1 MISCTQHIGVGK
13 YAVKSLGY
21 LVKMEKH
28 NRRLFEEIKEK
39 YRGNI
44 KELINSDSS
53 YLDSYRKVIKE
64 HILPAIIDYNEG
76 KRKDRQIK
84 GVEGYIK
91 KLENDKSKNMATE
104 IIVQV
109 ADREFWKEREK
120 DRHKMEFVYREYLE
134 FLNKEFPNLKV
145 ISCTFH
151 NDEDSPHLH
160 IVGVPVA
167 EFDNGLRMRVSQRN
181 VFNKAEMER
190 WQDLGRDF
198 LQKSMRKWVDKDFS
212 FDEKEKGRNHN
223 YGIDELIQRNE
234 DFKKRNGIKE
244 LKEHKELLLESI
256 SAMDEMLKEFDFMGL
271 NGNKKKEKMKEIEK
285 NFERFKGVLNES
297 VQTYSEEL
305 SKLQDSVSEIRLDD
319 KHIEELR
326 KGLTREHKK
335 DLGKIIRENYVNSDD
350 YSNFLEK
357 VQEDLRQQMINKLKR
372 QIKQKELIEELE
384 KEREEFIKKRAERAK
399 ELEEIDKEIDK
410 KKNTLANMEK
420 EVSGLK
426 DKSLEIEREI
436 EKNKALKSKYDII
449 VNDYESL
456 DVVKKYKEI
465 ELEYYANLESN
476 KILKEDI
483 EKKSKDLELI
493 SLENKQIQS
502 KNDELK
508 KSLSK
513 LEGLKRLESYFYAR
527 AENDISDYL
536 VKERGYGKDKARDV
550 AVNVIRANFG
560 LNLVMAMEEYA
571 YTGKL
576 DVEALNG
583 FKNDMKGFDYNEEF
597 ERHK

>member
-64 HILPAIIDYNEG
+64 HILPAIMDYNEG

-104 IIVQV
+104 MIVQV

-181 VFNKAEMER
+181 VFDKAEMER

-271 NGNKKKEKMKEIEK
+271 NGNKKKEKMKEVER

-297 VQTYSEEL
+297 VKTYSDEL
-305 SKLQDSVSEIRLDD
+305 SKLQDSVNEIRLDD
-319 KHIEELR
+319 RHIEELR

-335 DLGKIIRENYVNSDD
+335 ELGKIIRENYVNSDD
-350 YSNFLEK
+350 YNNFLEK

-372 QIKQKELIEELE
+372 QVKQKELIEELE

-399 ELEEIDKEIDK
+399 ELEEIDREIDK

-476 KILKEDI
+476 RILKENI

-513 LEGLKRLESYFYAR
+513 LEGLKRLESYFYVR
-527 AENDISDYL
+527 AEDDISDYL

-550 AVNVIRANFG
+550 AVNVIQANFG
-560 LNLVMAMEEYA
+560 LNLVKAMEEYA
-571 YTGKL
+571 YTGEL
-576 DVEALNG
+576 DIEALNG
-583 FKNDMKGFDYNEEF
+583 FRNDVKEFDYMN
-597 ERHK
+597 KW

>member
-28 NRRLFEEIKEK
+28 NRRLFEEIREK

-64 HILPAIIDYNEG
+64 HILPAIMDYNEG

-181 VFNKAEMER
+181 VFDKAEMER

-305 SKLQDSVSEIRLDD
+305 SKLQDSVNEIRLDD

-335 DLGKIIRENYVNSDD
+335 ELGKIIRENYVNSDD
-350 YSNFLEK
+350 YRNFLEK

-426 DKSLEIEREI
+426 DKSLEIEKEI
-436 EKNKALKSKYDII
+436 DKNKALKSKYDII

-550 AVNVIRANFG
+550 AVNVIQANFG

>member
-28 NRRLFEEIKEK
+28 NRRLFEEIREK

-64 HILPAIIDYNEG
+64 HILPAIMDYNEG

-104 IIVQV
+104 MIVQV
-109 ADREFWKEREK
+109 ADREFWKERKK

-181 VFNKAEMER
+181 VFDKAEMER

-234 DFKKRNGIKE
+234 DFKKRNGVKE

-271 NGNKKKEKMKEIEK
+271 NGNKKKEKMKEVER

-297 VQTYSEEL
+297 VKTYSEEL
-305 SKLQDSVSEIRLDD
+305 SKLQDSVNEIRLDD
-319 KHIEELR
+319 RHIEELR

-335 DLGKIIRENYVNSDD
+335 ELGKIIRENYVNSDD
-350 YSNFLEK
+350 YNNFLQK

-372 QIKQKELIEELE
+372 QVKQKELIEELE

>member
-64 HILPAIIDYNEG
+64 HILPAIMDYNEG

-104 IIVQV
+104 MIVQV

-181 VFNKAEMER
+181 VFDKAEMER

-271 NGNKKKEKMKEIEK
+271 NGNKKKEKMKEVER

-297 VQTYSEEL
+297 VKTYSKEL
-305 SKLQDSVSEIRLDD
+305 SKLQDSVNEIRLDD
-319 KHIEELR
+319 RHIEELR

-335 DLGKIIRENYVNSDD
+335 ELGKIIRENYVNSDD
-350 YSNFLEK
+350 YNNFLEK

-372 QIKQKELIEELE
+372 QVKQKELIEELE

-399 ELEEIDKEIDK
+399 ELEEIDREIDK
-410 KKNTLANMEK
+410 K
-420 EVSGLK
+420 
-426 DKSLEIEREI
+426 
-436 EKNKALKSKYDII
+436 KALKSKYDII

-456 DVVKKYKEI
+456 DIVKKYKEI
-465 ELEYYANLESN
+465 EREYYANLESN
-476 KILKEDI
+476 RILKEDI

-508 KSLSK
+508 KFLSK
-513 LEGLKRLESYFYAR
+513 LEGLKRLENYFYAR
-527 AENDISDYL
+527 AEDDISDYL

-550 AVNVIRANFG
+550 AVNVIQANFG
-560 LNLVMAMEEYA
+560 LNLVKAMEEYA

-583 FKNDMKGFDYNEEF
+583 FRNDMKGFGYDEEF

>member
-64 HILPAIIDYNEG
+64 HILPAIMDYNEG

-104 IIVQV
+104 MIVQV

-181 VFNKAEMER
+181 VFDKAEMER

-234 DFKKRNGIKE
+234 DFKKRNGVKE

-271 NGNKKKEKMKEIEK
+271 NGNKKKEKMKEIER

-297 VQTYSEEL
+297 VKTYSEEL
-305 SKLQDSVSEIRLDD
+305 SKLQDSVNEIRLDD
-319 KHIEELR
+319 RHIEELR

-335 DLGKIIRENYVNSDD
+335 ELGKIIRENYVNSDD

-372 QIKQKELIEELE
+372 QVKQKELIEELE

-399 ELEEIDKEIDK
+399 ELEDIDREIDK

-426 DKSLEIEREI
+426 DKSLEIEKEI
-436 EKNKALKSKYDII
+436 DKNKALKSKYDII
-449 VNDYESL
+449 VNDYENL
-456 DVVKKYKEI
+456 DVVKKYKEM

-527 AENDISDYL
+527 AEDDISDYL

-550 AVNVIRANFG
+550 AVNVIQANFG
-560 LNLVMAMEEYA
+560 LDLVKAMEEYA

-583 FKNDMKGFDYNEEF
+583 FKNDMKGFDYDEEF

>member
-181 VFNKAEMER
+181 VFDKAEMER

>member
-64 HILPAIIDYNEG
+64 HILPAIMDYNEG
-76 KRKDRQIK
+76 KRKDRQIT

-104 IIVQV
+104 MIVQV

-181 VFNKAEMER
+181 VFDKAEMER

-271 NGNKKKEKMKEIEK
+271 NGNKKKEKMKEVER

-297 VQTYSEEL
+297 VKTYSDEL
-305 SKLQDSVSEIRLDD
+305 SKLQDSVNEIRLDD
-319 KHIEELR
+319 RHIEELR

-335 DLGKIIRENYVNSDD
+335 ELGKIIRENYVNSDD
-350 YSNFLEK
+350 YNNFLEK

-372 QIKQKELIEELE
+372 QVRQKELIEELE

-456 DVVKKYKEI
+456 DIVKKYKEI

-550 AVNVIRANFG
+550 AVNVIQANFG
-560 LNLVMAMEEYA
+560 LKLVMAMEEYA

-583 FKNDMKGFDYNEEF
+583 FKNDMKGFDYNEEL
-597 ERHK
+597 E

>member
-64 HILPAIIDYNEG
+64 HILPAIMDYNEG

-84 GVEGYIK
+84 GVEGYIE

-104 IIVQV
+104 MIVQV

-181 VFNKAEMER
+181 VFDKAEMER

-234 DFKKRNGIKE
+234 DFKKRNGVKE

-256 SAMDEMLKEFDFMGL
+256 SAMDEMLKEFDFMGI
-271 NGNKKKEKMKEIEK
+271 NGNKKKEKMKEVER
-285 NFERFKGVLNES
+285 NFEIFKGVLNES
-297 VQTYSEEL
+297 VKTYSEEL
-305 SKLQDSVSEIRLDD
+305 SKLQDSVNEIRLDD

>member
-64 HILPAIIDYNEG
+64 HILPAIMDYNEG

-104 IIVQV
+104 MIVQV

-181 VFNKAEMER
+181 VFDKAEMER

-234 DFKKRNGIKE
+234 DFKKRNGVKE

-271 NGNKKKEKMKEIEK
+271 NGNKKKEKMKEVER

-297 VQTYSEEL
+297 VKTYSEEL
-305 SKLQDSVSEIRLDD
+305 SKLQDSVNEIRLDD
-319 KHIEELR
+319 RHIEELR

-335 DLGKIIRENYVNSDD
+335 ELGKIIRENYVNSDD

-399 ELEEIDKEIDK
+399 ELEEIDREIDK

-426 DKSLEIEREI
+426 DKSLEIEKEI

-476 KILKEDI
+476 RILKEDI

-527 AENDISDYL
+527 AEDDISDYL

-550 AVNVIRANFG
+550 AVNVIQANFG
-560 LNLVMAMEEYA
+560 LNLVKAMEEYA

-583 FKNDMKGFDYNEEF
+583 FKNDMKGFGYNEEL

>member
-28 NRRLFEEIKEK
+28 NRRLFEEIREK

-64 HILPAIIDYNEG
+64 HILPAIMDYNEG

-104 IIVQV
+104 MIVQV
-109 ADREFWKEREK
+109 ADREFWKERKK

-167 EFDNGLRMRVSQRN
+167 EFGNGLRMRVSQRN

-234 DFKKRNGIKE
+234 DFKKRNGVKE

-271 NGNKKKEKMKEIEK
+271 NGNKKKEKMKEVER

-297 VQTYSEEL
+297 VKTYSEEL
-305 SKLQDSVSEIRLDD
+305 SKLQDSVNEIRLDD
-319 KHIEELR
+319 RHIEELR

-335 DLGKIIRENYVNSDD
+335 ELGKIIRENYVNSDD
-350 YSNFLEK
+350 YNNFLQK

-372 QIKQKELIEELE
+372 QVKQKELIEELE

-399 ELEEIDKEIDK
+399 ELEEIDKKINK

-513 LEGLKRLESYFYAR
+513 LEGLKRLERYFYAR

-550 AVNVIRANFG
+550 VVNVIQANFG

>member
-64 HILPAIIDYNEG
+64 HILPAIMDYNEG

-84 GVEGYIK
+84 GVEGYIE

-104 IIVQV
+104 MIVQV

-167 EFDNGLRMRVSQRN
+167 EFDKGLRMRVSQRN
-181 VFNKAEMER
+181 VFDKAEMER

-234 DFKKRNGIKE
+234 DFKKRNGVKE

-271 NGNKKKEKMKEIEK
+271 NGNKKKEKMKEVER

-297 VQTYSEEL
+297 VKTYSEEL
-305 SKLQDSVSEIRLDD
+305 SKLQDSVNEIRLDD
-319 KHIEELR
+319 RHIEELR

-335 DLGKIIRENYVNSDD
+335 ELGKIIRENYVNSDD
-350 YSNFLEK
+350 YSNFFEK

-527 AENDISDYL
+527 AEDDISDYL

-550 AVNVIRANFG
+550 AVNVIQANFG
-560 LNLVMAMEEYA
+560 LDLVMAMEEYA

-583 FKNDMKGFDYNEEF
+583 FKNDMKGFGYNEEL

>member
-39 YRGNI
+39 YGGNI

-104 IIVQV
+104 MIVQV

-181 VFNKAEMER
+181 VFDKAEMER

-234 DFKKRNGIKE
+234 DFKKRNGVKE

-271 NGNKKKEKMKEIEK
+271 NGNKKKEKMKEVER

-297 VQTYSEEL
+297 VKTYSEEL
-305 SKLQDSVSEIRLDD
+305 SKLQDSVNEIRLDD
-319 KHIEELR
+319 RHIEELR

-335 DLGKIIRENYVNSDD
+335 ELGKIIRENYVNSDD
-350 YSNFLEK
+350 YNNFLQK

-372 QIKQKELIEELE
+372 QVKQKELIEELE

-399 ELEEIDKEIDK
+399 ELEEIDREIDK

-420 EVSGLK
+420 EVLGLK

-436 EKNKALKSKYDII
+436 DKNKALKSKYDII

-583 FKNDMKGFDYNEEF
+583 FKNDMKGFDYNEEL

>member
-28 NRRLFEEIKEK
+28 NRRLFEEIREK

-64 HILPAIIDYNEG
+64 HILPAIMDYNEG

-104 IIVQV
+104 MIVQV

-271 NGNKKKEKMKEIEK
+271 NGNKKKEKMKEVER

-305 SKLQDSVSEIRLDD
+305 SKLQDSVNEIRLDD
-319 KHIEELR
+319 RHIEELR

-335 DLGKIIRENYVNSDD
+335 ELGKIIRENYVNSDD

-399 ELEEIDKEIDK
+399 ELEEIDREIDK

-513 LEGLKRLESYFYAR
+513 LEGLKRLESYFYVR
-527 AENDISDYL
+527 AEDDISDYL

-550 AVNVIRANFG
+550 AVNVIQANFG
-560 LNLVMAMEEYA
+560 LDLVMAMEEYV

>member
-28 NRRLFEEIKEK
+28 NRRLFEEIREK

-64 HILPAIIDYNEG
+64 HILPAIMDYNEG

-104 IIVQV
+104 MIVQV

-198 LQKSMRKWVDKDFS
+198 LQKSMRKWIDKDFS

-234 DFKKRNGIKE
+234 DFKKRNGVKE

-271 NGNKKKEKMKEIEK
+271 NGNKKKEKMKEVER

-297 VQTYSEEL
+297 VKTYSEEL
-305 SKLQDSVSEIRLDD
+305 SKLQDSVNEIRLDD
-319 KHIEELR
+319 RHIEELR
-326 KGLTREHKK
+326 KGLAREHKK
-335 DLGKIIRENYVNSDD
+335 ELGKIIRENYVNSDD
-350 YSNFLEK
+350 YNNFLEK

-372 QIKQKELIEELE
+372 QVKQKELIEELE

-399 ELEEIDKEIDK
+399 ELEEIDREIDK

-426 DKSLEIEREI
+426 DKSLEIEKEI

-456 DVVKKYKEI
+456 DIVKKYKEI
-465 ELEYYANLESN
+465 EREYYANLESN
-476 KILKEDI
+476 RILKEDI

-527 AENDISDYL
+527 AEDDISDYL

-550 AVNVIRANFG
+550 AVNVIQANFG

-583 FKNDMKGFDYNEEF
+583 FKNDMKGFGYNEEL

>member
-64 HILPAIIDYNEG
+64 HILPAIMDYNEG

-84 GVEGYIK
+84 GVEGYIE

-104 IIVQV
+104 MIVQV
-109 ADREFWKEREK
+109 ADREFWKERKK

-198 LQKSMRKWVDKDFS
+198 LQKSMRKWIDKDFS

-234 DFKKRNGIKE
+234 DFKKRNGVKE

-256 SAMDEMLKEFDFMGL
+256 SAMDEMLKEFDFMGI
-271 NGNKKKEKMKEIEK
+271 NGNKKKEKMKEVER

-297 VQTYSEEL
+297 VKTYSEEF
-305 SKLQDSVSEIRLDD
+305 SKLQDSVNEIRLDD

-335 DLGKIIRENYVNSDD
+335 ELGKIIRENYVNSND

-372 QIKQKELIEELE
+372 QVKQKELIEELE
-384 KEREEFIKKRAERAK
+384 KEREEFIKKRAERVK

-476 KILKEDI
+476 RILKEDI

-527 AENDISDYL
+527 AEEDISDYL

-550 AVNVIRANFG
+550 AVNVIQANFG
-560 LNLVMAMEEYA
+560 LNLVKAMEEYA
-571 YTGKL
+571 YTGEL
-576 DVEALNG
+576 DIEALNG
-583 FKNDMKGFDYNEEF
+583 FKNDVKGFGYNEEF

>member
-64 HILPAIIDYNEG
+64 HILPAIMDYNEG

-104 IIVQV
+104 MIVQV

-181 VFNKAEMER
+181 VFDKAEMER

-271 NGNKKKEKMKEIEK
+271 NGNKKKEKMKEVER

-297 VQTYSEEL
+297 VKTYSKEL

-319 KHIEELR
+319 RHIEELR

-335 DLGKIIRENYVNSDD
+335 ELGKIIRENYVNSDD
-350 YSNFLEK
+350 YNNFLEK

-372 QIKQKELIEELE
+372 QVKQKELIEELE

-399 ELEEIDKEIDK
+399 ELEEIDREIDK

-426 DKSLEIEREI
+426 DKSLEIEKEI
-436 EKNKALKSKYDII
+436 DKNKALKSKYDII

-465 ELEYYANLESN
+465 EREYYANLESN

-527 AENDISDYL
+527 AEDDISDYL

-550 AVNVIRANFG
+550 AVNVIQANFG
-560 LNLVMAMEEYA
+560 LKLVMAMEEYA

>member
-64 HILPAIIDYNEG
+64 HILPAIMDYNEG

-104 IIVQV
+104 MIVQV

-181 VFNKAEMER
+181 VFDKAEMER

-271 NGNKKKEKMKEIEK
+271 NGNKKKEKMKEVER

-297 VQTYSEEL
+297 VKTYSDEL
-305 SKLQDSVSEIRLDD
+305 SKLQDSVNEIRLDD
-319 KHIEELR
+319 RHIEELR

-335 DLGKIIRENYVNSDD
+335 ELGKIIRENYVNSDD
-350 YSNFLEK
+350 YNNFLEK

-372 QIKQKELIEELE
+372 QVRQKELIEELE

-456 DVVKKYKEI
+456 DIVKKYKEI

-550 AVNVIRANFG
+550 AVNVIQANFG
-560 LNLVMAMEEYA
+560 LKLVMAMEEYA

-583 FKNDMKGFDYNEEF
+583 FKNDMKGFDYNEEL
-597 ERHK
+597 E

>member
-64 HILPAIIDYNEG
+64 HILPAIMDYNEG

-84 GVEGYIK
+84 GVEGYIE

-104 IIVQV
+104 MIVQV

-167 EFDNGLRMRVSQRN
+167 EFDKGLRMRVSQRN
-181 VFNKAEMER
+181 VFDKAEMER

-234 DFKKRNGIKE
+234 DFKKRNGVKE

-271 NGNKKKEKMKEIEK
+271 NGNKKKEKMKEVER

-297 VQTYSEEL
+297 VKTYSEEL
-305 SKLQDSVSEIRLDD
+305 SKLQDSVNEIRLDD
-319 KHIEELR
+319 RHIEELR

-335 DLGKIIRENYVNSDD
+335 ELGKIIRENYVNSDD

>member
-28 NRRLFEEIKEK
+28 NRRLFEEIREK

-64 HILPAIIDYNEG
+64 HILPAIMDYNEG

-104 IIVQV
+104 MIVQV

-198 LQKSMRKWVDKDFS
+198 LQKSMRKWIDKDFS

-234 DFKKRNGIKE
+234 DFKKRNGVKE

-271 NGNKKKEKMKEIEK
+271 NGNKKKEKMKEVER

-297 VQTYSEEL
+297 VKTYSEEL
-305 SKLQDSVSEIRLDD
+305 SKLQDSVNEIRLDD
-319 KHIEELR
+319 RHIEELR

-335 DLGKIIRENYVNSDD
+335 ELGKIIRENYVNSDD
-350 YSNFLEK
+350 YNNFLEK

-372 QIKQKELIEELE
+372 QVKQKELIEELE

-399 ELEEIDKEIDK
+399 ELEEIDREIDK

-426 DKSLEIEREI
+426 DKSLEIEKEI

-456 DVVKKYKEI
+456 DIVKKYKEI
-465 ELEYYANLESN
+465 EREYYANLESN
-476 KILKEDI
+476 RILKEDI

-527 AENDISDYL
+527 AEDDISDYL

-550 AVNVIRANFG
+550 AVNVIQANFG

-583 FKNDMKGFDYNEEF
+583 FKNDMKGFGYNEEL

>member
-64 HILPAIIDYNEG
+64 HILPAIMDYNEG

-104 IIVQV
+104 MIVQV

-181 VFNKAEMER
+181 VFDKAEMER

-256 SAMDEMLKEFDFMGL
+256 SAMDEMLKEFDFMGI
-271 NGNKKKEKMKEIEK
+271 NGNKKKEKMKEVER

-297 VQTYSEEL
+297 VKTYSEEL
-305 SKLQDSVSEIRLDD
+305 SKLQDSINEIRLDD
-319 KHIEELR
+319 RHIEELR

-335 DLGKIIRENYVNSDD
+335 ELGKIIRENYVNSDD

-372 QIKQKELIEELE
+372 QVKQKELIEELE

-399 ELEEIDKEIDK
+399 ELEEIDREIDK

-426 DKSLEIEREI
+426 DKSLEIEKEI

-465 ELEYYANLESN
+465 EREYYANLESN
-476 KILKEDI
+476 RILKEDI

-493 SLENKQIQS
+493 SLENKRIQS

-513 LEGLKRLESYFYAR
+513 LEGLQRLERYFYVR
-527 AENDISDYL
+527 AEDDISDYL

-550 AVNVIRANFG
+550 AVNVIQANFG

>member
-64 HILPAIIDYNEG
+64 HILPAIMDYNEG

-84 GVEGYIK
+84 GVEGYIE

-104 IIVQV
+104 MIVQV

-181 VFNKAEMER
+181 VFDKAEMER

-271 NGNKKKEKMKEIEK
+271 NGNKKKEKMKEVER

-305 SKLQDSVSEIRLDD
+305 SKLQDSVNEIRLDD
-319 KHIEELR
+319 RHIEELR

-335 DLGKIIRENYVNSDD
+335 ELGKIIRENYVNSDD

-399 ELEEIDKEIDK
+399 ELEEIDREIDK

-420 EVSGLK
+420 EVLGLK

-527 AENDISDYL
+527 AEDDISDYL

-550 AVNVIRANFG
+550 AVNVIQANFG
-560 LNLVMAMEEYA
+560 LKLVMAMEEYA

-583 FKNDMKGFDYNEEF
+583 FKNDMKGFDYNEEL
-597 ERHK
+597 E

>member
-64 HILPAIIDYNEG
+64 HILPAIMDYNEG

-84 GVEGYIK
+84 GVEGYIE

-104 IIVQV
+104 MIVQV

-181 VFNKAEMER
+181 VFDKAEMER

-305 SKLQDSVSEIRLDD
+305 SKLQDSVNEIRLDD

-335 DLGKIIRENYVNSDD
+335 ELGKIIRENYVNSDD
-350 YSNFLEK
+350 YRNFLEK

-399 ELEEIDKEIDK
+399 ELEEIDKKINK

-550 AVNVIRANFG
+550 AVNVIQANFG

>member
-181 VFNKAEMER
+181 VFDKAEMER

-305 SKLQDSVSEIRLDD
+305 SKLQDSVNEIRLDD

-399 ELEEIDKEIDK
+399 ELEEIDKKINK

-550 AVNVIRANFG
+550 AVNVIQANFG

>member
-64 HILPAIIDYNEG
+64 HILPAIMDYNEG

-84 GVEGYIK
+84 GVEGYIE

-104 IIVQV
+104 MIVQV

-167 EFDNGLRMRVSQRN
+167 EFDKGLRMRVSQRN
-181 VFNKAEMER
+181 VFDKAEMER

-234 DFKKRNGIKE
+234 DFKKRNGVKE

-271 NGNKKKEKMKEIEK
+271 NGNKKKEKMKEVER

-297 VQTYSEEL
+297 VKTYSEEL
-305 SKLQDSVSEIRLDD
+305 SKLQDSVNEIRLDD
-319 KHIEELR
+319 RHIEELR

-335 DLGKIIRENYVNSDD
+335 ELGKIIRENYVNSDD

-399 ELEEIDKEIDK
+399 EFEEIDKEIDK

>member
-104 IIVQV
+104 MIVQV

-181 VFNKAEMER
+181 VFDKAEMER

-198 LQKSMRKWVDKDFS
+198 LQKSMRKWIDKDFS

-234 DFKKRNGIKE
+234 DFKKRNGVKE

-271 NGNKKKEKMKEIEK
+271 NANKKKEKMKEIER

-297 VQTYSEEL
+297 VKTYSEEL
-305 SKLQDSVSEIRLDD
+305 SKLQDSVNEIRLDD
-319 KHIEELR
+319 RHIEELK

-335 DLGKIIRENYVNSDD
+335 ELGKIIRENYVNSDD

-372 QIKQKELIEELE
+372 QVKQKELIDELE

-399 ELEEIDKEIDK
+399 ELEEIDREIDK

-420 EVSGLK
+420 EVLGLK
-426 DKSLEIEREI
+426 DKSLEIEKEI

-465 ELEYYANLESN
+465 EREYYANLESS

-513 LEGLKRLESYFYAR
+513 LEGLQRLESYFYAR
-527 AENDISDYL
+527 AEDDISDYL

-550 AVNVIRANFG
+550 AVNVIQANFG
-560 LNLVMAMEEYA
+560 LKLVKAMEEYA

-583 FKNDMKGFDYNEEF
+583 FKNDMKGFDYDEEF

>member
-64 HILPAIIDYNEG
+64 HILPAIMDYNEG

-84 GVEGYIK
+84 GVEGYIE

-104 IIVQV
+104 MIVQV

-145 ISCTFH
+145 ISCTLH

-181 VFNKAEMER
+181 VFDKAEMER

-234 DFKKRNGIKE
+234 DFKKRNGVKE

-271 NGNKKKEKMKEIEK
+271 NGNKKKEKMKEVER

-297 VQTYSEEL
+297 VKTYSKEL
-305 SKLQDSVSEIRLDD
+305 SKLQDSVNEIRLDD
-319 KHIEELR
+319 RHIEELR

-335 DLGKIIRENYVNSDD
+335 ELGKIIRENYVNSDD

-384 KEREEFIKKRAERAK
+384 KEREEFIKKRAERVK

-420 EVSGLK
+420 EVLGLK
-426 DKSLEIEREI
+426 DKSLEIEKEI

-465 ELEYYANLESN
+465 EREYYANLESN
-476 KILKEDI
+476 RILKEDI

-527 AENDISDYL
+527 AEEDISDYL

-550 AVNVIRANFG
+550 AVNVIQANFG
-560 LNLVMAMEEYA
+560 LKLVMAMEEYA

-583 FKNDMKGFDYNEEF
+583 FRNDVKGFDYNEEL

>member
-64 HILPAIIDYNEG
+64 HILPAIMDYNEG

-84 GVEGYIK
+84 GVEGYIE

-104 IIVQV
+104 MIVQV

-167 EFDNGLRMRVSQRN
+167 EFDKGLRMRVSQRN
-181 VFNKAEMER
+181 VFDKAEMER

-234 DFKKRNGIKE
+234 DFKKRNGVKE

-271 NGNKKKEKMKEIEK
+271 NGNKKKEKMKEVER

-297 VQTYSEEL
+297 VKTYSEEL
-305 SKLQDSVSEIRLDD
+305 SKLQDSVNEIRLDD
-319 KHIEELR
+319 RHIEELR

-335 DLGKIIRENYVNSDD
+335 ELGKIIRENYVNSDD

-550 AVNVIRANFG
+550 AVNVIQANFG
-560 LNLVMAMEEYA
+560 LNLVKAMEEYA

>member
-44 KELINSDSS
+44 KELINSNSS
-53 YLDSYRKVIKE
+53 YLDSYRKVIKD
-64 HILPAIIDYNEG
+64 HILPAIMDYNEG

-104 IIVQV
+104 MIVQV

-145 ISCTFH
+145 ISCAFH

-234 DFKKRNGIKE
+234 DFKKRNGVKE
-244 LKEHKELLLESI
+244 LKDHKELLLESI

-271 NGNKKKEKMKEIEK
+271 NGNKKKEKMKEVER

-297 VQTYSEEL
+297 VKTYSEEL
-305 SKLQDSVSEIRLDD
+305 SKLQDSVNKIRLDD
-319 KHIEELR
+319 RHIEELR

-335 DLGKIIRENYVNSDD
+335 ELGKIIRENYVNSDD

-372 QIKQKELIEELE
+372 QIKQKELMEDLE

-399 ELEEIDKEIDK
+399 ELEEIDREIDK

-426 DKSLEIEREI
+426 DKSLEIEKEI

-476 KILKEDI
+476 KILKEDL

-508 KSLSK
+508 RSLSK
-513 LEGLKRLESYFYAR
+513 LEGLKRLESYFYVR
-527 AENDISDYL
+527 AEEDISDYL
-536 VKERGYGKDKARDV
+536 VKERGYGEDKARDV
-550 AVNVIRANFG
+550 AVNVIQANFG
-560 LNLVMAMEEYA
+560 LKLVMAMEEYA

-583 FKNDMKGFDYNEEF
+583 FKNDMKGFGYNEEL

>member
-64 HILPAIIDYNEG
+64 HILPAIMDYNEG

-104 IIVQV
+104 MIVQV

-181 VFNKAEMER
+181 VFDKAEMER

-234 DFKKRNGIKE
+234 DFKKRNGVKE

-305 SKLQDSVSEIRLDD
+305 SKLQDSVNEIRLDD
-319 KHIEELR
+319 RHIEELR

-335 DLGKIIRENYVNSDD
+335 ELGKIIRENYVNSDD

-399 ELEEIDKEIDK
+399 ELEEIDKKINK

-550 AVNVIRANFG
+550 AVNVIQANFG

>member
-28 NRRLFEEIKEK
+28 NRRLFEEIREK

-64 HILPAIIDYNEG
+64 HILPAIMDYNEG

-104 IIVQV
+104 MIVQV

-198 LQKSMRKWVDKDFS
+198 LQKSMRKWIDKDFS

-234 DFKKRNGIKE
+234 DFKKRNGVKE

-271 NGNKKKEKMKEIEK
+271 NGNKKKEKMKEVER

-297 VQTYSEEL
+297 VKTYSEEL
-305 SKLQDSVSEIRLDD
+305 SKLQDSVNEIRLDD
-319 KHIEELR
+319 RHIEELR
-326 KGLTREHKK
+326 KGLAREHKK
-335 DLGKIIRENYVNSDD
+335 ELGKIIRENYVNSDD
-350 YSNFLEK
+350 YNNFLEK

-399 ELEEIDKEIDK
+399 ELEEIDREIDK

-426 DKSLEIEREI
+426 DKSLEIEKEI

-456 DVVKKYKEI
+456 DIVKKYKEI
-465 ELEYYANLESN
+465 EREYYANLESN
-476 KILKEDI
+476 RILKEDI

-527 AENDISDYL
+527 AEDDISDYL

-550 AVNVIRANFG
+550 AVNVIQANFG

-583 FKNDMKGFDYNEEF
+583 FKNDMKGFGYNEEL

>member
-104 IIVQV
+104 MIVQV

-181 VFNKAEMER
+181 VFDKAEMER

-234 DFKKRNGIKE
+234 DFKKRNGVKE

-256 SAMDEMLKEFDFMGL
+256 SAMDEMLKEFDFMGI
-271 NGNKKKEKMKEIEK
+271 NGNKKKEKMKEVER

-297 VQTYSEEL
+297 VKTYSEEF
-305 SKLQDSVSEIRLDD
+305 SKLQDSINEIRLDD

-335 DLGKIIRENYVNSDD
+335 ELGKIIRENYVNSDD
-350 YSNFLEK
+350 YNNFLQK

-372 QIKQKELIEELE
+372 QVKQKELIEELE

-399 ELEEIDKEIDK
+399 ELEEIDREIDK

-436 EKNKALKSKYDII
+436 DKNKALKSKYDII

-550 AVNVIRANFG
+550 AVNVIRSNFG

-583 FKNDMKGFDYNEEF
+583 FKNDMKGFDYNEEL

>member
-181 VFNKAEMER
+181 VFDKAEMER

-234 DFKKRNGIKE
+234 DFKKRNGVKE

-271 NGNKKKEKMKEIEK
+271 NGNKKKEKMKEVER

-297 VQTYSEEL
+297 VKTYSEEL
-305 SKLQDSVSEIRLDD
+305 SKLQDSVNEIRLDD
-319 KHIEELR
+319 RHIEELR

-335 DLGKIIRENYVNSDD
+335 ELGKIIRENYVNSDD

-583 FKNDMKGFDYNEEF
+583 FKNDMKGFDYNEEL

>member
-64 HILPAIIDYNEG
+64 HILPAIMDYNEG

-84 GVEGYIK
+84 GVEGYIE

-104 IIVQV
+104 MIVQV

-167 EFDNGLRMRVSQRN
+167 EFDKGLRMRVSQRN
-181 VFNKAEMER
+181 VFDKAEMER

-234 DFKKRNGIKE
+234 DFKKRNGVKE

-271 NGNKKKEKMKEIEK
+271 NGNKKKEKMKEVER

-297 VQTYSEEL
+297 VKTYSEEL
-305 SKLQDSVSEIRLDD
+305 SKLQDSVNEIRLDD
-319 KHIEELR
+319 RHIEELR

-335 DLGKIIRENYVNSDD
+335 ELGKIIRENYVNSDD

-399 ELEEIDKEIDK
+399 ELEEIDREIDK

-550 AVNVIRANFG
+550 AVNVIQANFG
-560 LNLVMAMEEYA
+560 LDLVMAMEEYA

>member
-64 HILPAIIDYNEG
+64 HILPAIMDYNEG

-84 GVEGYIK
+84 GVEGYIE

-104 IIVQV
+104 MIVQV

-167 EFDNGLRMRVSQRN
+167 EFDKGLRMRVSQRN
-181 VFNKAEMER
+181 VFDKAEMER

-234 DFKKRNGIKE
+234 DFKKRNGVKE

-271 NGNKKKEKMKEIEK
+271 NGNKKKEKMKEVER

-297 VQTYSEEL
+297 VKTYSEEL
-305 SKLQDSVSEIRLDD
+305 SKLQDSVNEIRLDD
-319 KHIEELR
+319 RHIEELR

-335 DLGKIIRENYVNSDD
+335 ELGKIIRENYVNSDD

-357 VQEDLRQQMINKLKR
+357 VQEDLRQQMINKLRR

-399 ELEEIDKEIDK
+399 ELEEIDREIDK

-465 ELEYYANLESN
+465 EREYYANLESN
-476 KILKEDI
+476 RILKEDI

>member
-28 NRRLFEEIKEK
+28 NRRLFEEIREK

-64 HILPAIIDYNEG
+64 HILPAIMDYNEG

-104 IIVQV
+104 MIVQV

-198 LQKSMRKWVDKDFS
+198 LQKSMRKWIDKDFS

-234 DFKKRNGIKE
+234 DFKKRNGVKE

-271 NGNKKKEKMKEIEK
+271 NGNKKKEKMKEVER

-297 VQTYSEEL
+297 VKTYSEEL
-305 SKLQDSVSEIRLDD
+305 SKLQDSVNEIRLDD
-319 KHIEELR
+319 RHIEELR

-335 DLGKIIRENYVNSDD
+335 ELGKIIRENYVNSDD

-372 QIKQKELIEELE
+372 QVKQKELIEELE

-399 ELEEIDKEIDK
+399 ELEDIDREIDK

-426 DKSLEIEREI
+426 DKSLEIEKEI

-456 DVVKKYKEI
+456 DIVKKYKEI
-465 ELEYYANLESN
+465 EREYYANLESN
-476 KILKEDI
+476 RILKEDI

-502 KNDELK
+502 KNGELK

-527 AENDISDYL
+527 AEDDISDYL

-550 AVNVIRANFG
+550 AVNVIQANFG
-560 LNLVMAMEEYA
+560 LKLVMAMEEYA

-583 FKNDMKGFDYNEEF
+583 FKNDMKGFGYNEEL

>member
-28 NRRLFEEIKEK
+28 NRRLFEEIREK

-64 HILPAIIDYNEG
+64 HILPAIMDYNEG

-84 GVEGYIK
+84 GVEGYIE

-104 IIVQV
+104 MIVQV

-181 VFNKAEMER
+181 VFDKAEMER

-234 DFKKRNGIKE
+234 DFKKRNGVKE

-271 NGNKKKEKMKEIEK
+271 NGNKKKEKMKEVER

-297 VQTYSEEL
+297 VKTYSKEL
-305 SKLQDSVSEIRLDD
+305 SKLQDSVNEIRLDD
-319 KHIEELR
+319 RHIEELR

-335 DLGKIIRENYVNSDD
+335 ELGKIIRENYVNSDD

-372 QIKQKELIEELE
+372 QVKQKELIEELE

-399 ELEEIDKEIDK
+399 ELEEIDREIDK

-465 ELEYYANLESN
+465 EREYYANLESN
-476 KILKEDI
+476 RILKEDI

-527 AENDISDYL
+527 AEDDISDYL

-550 AVNVIRANFG
+550 AVNVIQANFG

-583 FKNDMKGFDYNEEF
+583 FRNDVKGFDYNEEF

>member
-28 NRRLFEEIKEK
+28 NRRLFEEIREK

-64 HILPAIIDYNEG
+64 HILPAIMDYNEG

-104 IIVQV
+104 MIVQV

-181 VFNKAEMER
+181 VFDKAEMER

-234 DFKKRNGIKE
+234 DFKKRNGVKE

-256 SAMDEMLKEFDFMGL
+256 SAMDEMLKEFDFMGI
-271 NGNKKKEKMKEIEK
+271 NGNKKKEKMKEVER

-297 VQTYSEEL
+297 VKTYSEEL
-305 SKLQDSVSEIRLDD
+305 SKLQDSVNEIRLDD
-319 KHIEELR
+319 RHIEELR

-335 DLGKIIRENYVNSDD
+335 ELGKIIRENYVNSDD

-372 QIKQKELIEELE
+372 QVKQKELIEELE

-399 ELEEIDKEIDK
+399 ELEDIDREIDK

-465 ELEYYANLESN
+465 EREYYANLESN
-476 KILKEDI
+476 RILKEDI

-527 AENDISDYL
+527 AEDDISDYL

-550 AVNVIRANFG
+550 AVNVIQANFG

-583 FKNDMKGFDYNEEF
+583 FKNDMKGFDYNEEL

>member
-64 HILPAIIDYNEG
+64 HILPAIMDYNEG

-104 IIVQV
+104 MIVQV

-271 NGNKKKEKMKEIEK
+271 NGNKKKEKMKEIER

-297 VQTYSEEL
+297 VKTYSEEL
-305 SKLQDSVSEIRLDD
+305 SKLQDSVNEIRLDD
-319 KHIEELR
+319 RHIEELR

-335 DLGKIIRENYVNSDD
+335 ELGKIIRENYVNSDD

-384 KEREEFIKKRAERAK
+384 KEREEFIKKRAERTK
-399 ELEEIDKEIDK
+399 ELEDIDREIDK

-426 DKSLEIEREI
+426 DKSLEIEKEI

-465 ELEYYANLESN
+465 EREYYANLESN
-476 KILKEDI
+476 RILKEDI

-527 AENDISDYL
+527 AEDDISDYL

-550 AVNVIRANFG
+550 AVNVIQANFG

-583 FKNDMKGFDYNEEF
+583 FRNDVKGFDYNEEL